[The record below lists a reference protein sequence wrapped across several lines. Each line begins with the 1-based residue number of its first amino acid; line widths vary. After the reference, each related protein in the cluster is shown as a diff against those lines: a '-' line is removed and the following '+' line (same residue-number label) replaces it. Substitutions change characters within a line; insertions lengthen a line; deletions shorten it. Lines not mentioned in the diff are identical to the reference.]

1 MFKRSLKL
9 PLSRSFFLFGARSTG
24 KSTLLKELLPESK
37 ALWLDLLNVDL
48 EQIYSKNANVLDAF
62 LAQESGREW
71 VVIDEI
77 QKVPSLLGVVHKH
90 IREKKF
96 KFALTGSSA
105 RKLKRG
111 QADMLAGRASW
122 FELYP
127 LTHRELGA
135 KFNLDDTL
143 NWGSLPEIHE
153 LSEADRNRFLKS
165 YCHVYLKEEII
176 AEQVVRKIQPFR
188 EFLELVAL
196 QNAQII
202 NYAKFA
208 KDCGVDITTIQTYF
222 EILKDTLIGIEIPP
236 FHESIRKR
244 QRKNPKFYLFDLGVT
259 KALAGLIENKL
270 VPRTPSYGKAFEQF
284 VILEIYRLMKY
295 RELDWRLSYLTTK
308 DGAEI
313 DLLVE
318 QGRKKRFAIEIKS
331 TMLIDEA
338 SARSFESL
346 AGDIPNSELLLL
358 SNDPRSLRYGSVEAL
373 HWTNGIERL
382 LSSE

>member
-1 MFKRSLKL
+1 M
-9 PLSRSFFLFGARSTG
+9 FGARSTG